1 MESEVNRAPSRSVAQ
16 ILLVLS
22 ALWAG
27 EISAQDSSGGRAQ
40 SETGH
45 LTLQKTAQSREYQ
58 GREVDGEERRVAP
71 GDSLW
76 RMLVKEKGL
85 SEKHFPQYL
94 IMIRELNPQVK
105 KLDLLRVGDSL
116 FIPSRPDELL
126 ASPPVAA
133 KKETERPPIA
143 RGTTKE
149 YRVRPGESL
158 YQILREQL
166 KISSQRDLALHYA
179 LVRDLNP
186 ERKNWDLLNGGD
198 LIQLPEIGAS
208 AETTPAPPTTVAA
221 VKAAAPTKPVNE
233 TDAAVPAEVEGSGGE
248 DKRRTAM
255 VLGSDYAR
263 QLRARENIALLG
275 QIAEALGNEVQR
287 VGEEVVSIKDGTVRI
302 DRTSYP
308 VVNNPKLQQ
317 KIILDPSD
325 KIPALLRA
333 KLTES
338 SIYTPVFSLTRTVS
352 LQDSVGQLLSR
363 LGYQFL
369 AADRPIVV
377 QERGITF
384 EARGNWIA
392 LGPEESNKPQEVFVV
407 TLTNNPADIP
417 EYLRSALS
425 LRGLHLKDILLPN
438 AADRLAVPS
447 ASEPGEAKLLIK
459 NWPREKRE
467 FIDALLSAFGLSSRP
482 SETLSVELHEG
493 LRIDIRCDRLFQ
505 RDGKRTAIFF
515 QRVEPEIKKALQEKE
530 KTNVIELDLPNLE
543 HKQIMDRLSSEL
555 GERAAYQEH
564 RFSASAS
571 NGRLNIAAWGFLL
584 EKRGLFVTDRE
595 IPQPL
600 YRFFFEKGLEIVYF

>member
-1 MESEVNRAPSRSVAQ
+1 MEGEVTVARFRRLGQLLLLSV
-16 ILLVLS
+16 
-22 ALWAG
+22 LWTA

-45 LTLQKTAQSREYQ
+45 LTLQKTAQLREYH
-58 GREVDGEERRVAP
+58 GREVEGEERRVAP

-76 RMLVKEKGL
+76 RMLVREKGL
-85 SEKHFPQYL
+85 PEKHFPQYL

-126 ASPPVAA
+126 ASPPLTA
-133 KKETERPPIA
+133 KKEAERPPIA

-158 YQILREQL
+158 YQILKEQL
-166 KISSQRDLALHYA
+166 KISSQRELALHYA

-186 ERKNWDLLNGGD
+186 ERKNWDLLQGGD

-221 VKAAAPTKPVNE
+221 VKTAAPAKPANETGAAVAAAGE
-233 TDAAVPAEVEGSGGE
+233 AVGGKENSG
-248 DKRRTAM
+248 TPI

-263 QLRARENIALLG
+263 QLRARENIGLLG

-287 VGEEVVSIKDGTVRI
+287 LGEEVVPIRDGTVRI

-308 VVNNPKLQQ
+308 IVNNSKLQQ
-317 KIILDPSD
+317 KIILDPNE
-325 KIPALLRA
+325 KIPTSLRA

-352 LQDSVGQLLSR
+352 LQDSVAQLLSR

-369 AADRPIVV
+369 AADRPVVV
-377 QERGITF
+377 QDSGITF

-392 LGPEESNKPQEVFVV
+392 LAPEESNKPQEVFVV
-407 TLTNNPADIP
+407 SLTNNPADIP

-425 LRGLHLKDILLPN
+425 LRGLHLKDILLSN
-438 AADRLAVPS
+438 GGDRLAVPS
-447 ASEPGEAKLLIK
+447 ASEADQAKLRIK
-459 NWPREKRE
+459 NWPREKGD
-467 FIDALLSAFGLSSRP
+467 FIDALLSAFGLSSR
-482 SETLSVELHEG
+482 SSATLSVELQEG
-493 LRIDIRCDRLFQ
+493 LRIDMRCDRVFE
-505 RDGKRTAIFF
+505 RDGKRTAVFF
-515 QRVEPEIKKALQEKE
+515 QRLEPEIKKALQEKE

-571 NGRLNIAAWGFLL
+571 KGRLNIAAWGFLL